1 MDFKFTEDQLMLKEM
16 FKDFTDKEIRPRADA
31 IEKSG
36 ELDRELYQKLA
47 DIGAY
52 GIVAP
57 EEYGGM
63 GMGFV
68 ELMIVMEEVCKGLGT
83 IYNWVSGANGVST
96 SAVLTFGTEEQKKMW
111 VPTIISGEEIGAFAL
126 TEPNAGSDAYSIK
139 TKAEKNGDKVI
150 INGTKTFITAGSCS
164 DRIVTIT
171 RYFENGEEKGY
182 AAFMVPSK
190 SEGITFSEEHK
201 MGLHGTPLNEVS
213 YQDVEVPLENMIGKV
228 GQGMEVA
235 LDGLNEVR
243 TSCAAFAIGLAQEA
257 VDLAVKYSKERM
269 QFGKRISQFQNT
281 QFVLAECQTKVDA
294 ARLMVYRAASQL
306 GGSGVNRTY
315 PAMAKYYAGEVC
327 NDVVRKCLQ
336 VFGGYGYMSEFPIE
350 RIYRDAKIAEIF
362 DGTAEVQKILISKAM
377 GVR

>member
-228 GQGMEVA
+228 GQGME
-235 LDGLNEVR
+235 
-243 TSCAAFAIGLAQEA
+243 
-257 VDLAVKYSKERM
+257 DLAVKYSKERM

>member
-1 MDFKFTEDQLMLKEM
+1 MNFEFTEEQLELKEL
-16 FKDFTDKEIRPRADA
+16 FKDFTDREIRPRADA

-36 ELDRELYQKLA
+36 ELDRELYQKIA
-47 DIGAY
+47 DLGAY

-96 SAVLTFGTEEQKKMW
+96 SSVLTFGTEKQKQMW
-111 VPTIISGEEIGAFAL
+111 VPGIISGKEIGAFAL

-139 TKAEKNGDKVI
+139 TKAELKGDKVI
-150 INGTKTFITAGSCS
+150 INGTKTFITAASCS

-171 RYFENGEEKGY
+171 RYYENGEEKGY
-182 AAFMVPSK
+182 AAFMVPSD
-190 SEGITFSEEHK
+190 SEGISFSEEKK

-213 YQDVEVPLENMIGKV
+213 YADVEVPVENLIGNV
-228 GQGMEVA
+228 GDGMKVA

-243 TSCAAFAIGLAQEA
+243 TSCAAFAIGLGQEA
-257 VDLAVKYSKERM
+257 IDLAVKYSKERM
-269 QFGKRISQFQNT
+269 QFGKRISEFQNT
-281 QFVLAECQTKVDA
+281 QFVLAECQTKIDA
-294 ARLMVYRAASQL
+294 ARLLVYRAASQL
-306 GGSGVNRTY
+306 GGAGVNRTY

-336 VFGGYGYMSEFPIE
+336 VFGGYGYISEFPIE

-362 DGTAEVQKILISKAM
+362 DGTAEIQKTLIAKAM